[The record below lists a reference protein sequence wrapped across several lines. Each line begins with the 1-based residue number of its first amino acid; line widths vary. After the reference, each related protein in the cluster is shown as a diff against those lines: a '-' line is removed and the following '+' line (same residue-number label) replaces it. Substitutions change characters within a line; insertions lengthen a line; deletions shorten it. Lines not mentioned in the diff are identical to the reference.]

1 LPPDEIFTLRLPAS
15 PDDALW
21 ATLRAAGRDLS
32 GAVRLVVLRGE
43 GADFYDG
50 TSSQAS
56 AGSTAGGPAVVDH
69 ALRWMR
75 RPDLITV
82 AAITG
87 RATGAGLDVAMA
99 CDLRVVADD
108 AELAPSTHDPERGA
122 GVTVETVARIG
133 DLLGYPRALEFLTA
147 GRSLSGAQAGT
158 LGLANLA
165 VDRTK
170 FDAAVEELAAK
181 VLGTPRTTATM
192 AKAVLAASEAG
203 RRHQVDELT
212 AGLRLMG
219 ES

>member
-1 LPPDEIFTLRLPAS
+1 MPPDEIFTLLLPATPEDS
-15 PDDALW
+15 LW
-21 ATLRAAGRDLS
+21 ATLLAAGRDLS

-43 GADFYDG
+43 AADFFDG
-50 TSSQAS
+50 TGSS
-56 AGSTAGGPAVVDH
+56 GTPTADEAVVND
-69 ALRWMR
+69 ALRWLR

-108 AELAPSTHDPERGA
+108 AELAPSTSDPERGA
-122 GVTVETVARIG
+122 GVIVDTVARIG
-133 DLLGYPRALEFLTA
+133 DLLGYPRALEFLTT
-147 GRSLSGAQAGT
+147 GRSLSGAQAGV

-165 VDRTK
+165 VDRTE
-170 FDAAVEELAAK
+170 FDAAVAELATK
-181 VLGTPRTTATM
+181 VLSTPRITVTM
-192 AKAVLAASEAG
+192 AKAVLAASDA
-203 RRHQVDELT
+203 RHRHHVDELT

>member
-1 LPPDEIFTLRLPAS
+1 MPPDEIFTLRLPVAPEDS
-15 PDDALW
+15 LW

-32 GAVRLVVLRGE
+32 GAVRLVVLRGSA
-43 GADFYDG
+43 ADFFDG
-50 TSSQAS
+50 GSS
-56 AGSTAGGPAVVDH
+56 AGTAAEVTVVDD
-69 ALRWMR
+69 ALRWLR

-108 AELAPSTHDPERGA
+108 AELAPSASDPERGA
-122 GVTVETVARIG
+122 GVTVDTVARIG
-133 DLLGYPRALEFLTA
+133 DLLGYPRALEFLTT
-147 GRSLSGAQAGT
+147 GRSLSGAQAGA

-165 VDRTK
+165 VDRTEL
-170 FDAAVEELAAK
+170 DAAVDELAAN
-181 VLGTPRTTATM
+181 VLSTPRITVTM
-192 AKAVLAASEAG
+192 AKAVLAASDAR
-203 RRHQVDELT
+203 RRHHVDELT

>member
-1 LPPDEIFTLRLPAS
+1 
-15 PDDALW
+15 
-21 ATLRAAGRDLS
+21 
-32 GAVRLVVLRGE
+32 LVVLRGE
-43 GADFYDG
+43 GADFFDG
-50 TSSQAS
+50 SS
-56 AGSTAGGPAVVDH
+56 GSTEAGAAAVDD
-69 ALRWMR
+69 ALRWLR

-108 AELAPSTHDPERGA
+108 AELAPSANDPERGA
-122 GVTVETVARIG
+122 GVMVDTVARIG
-133 DLLGYPRALEFLTA
+133 DLLGYPRALEFLTT

-165 VDRTK
+165 VDRTE
-170 FDAAVEELAAK
+170 FDEAVEELAAQ
-181 VLGTPRTTATM
+181 VLSTPRITVTM
-192 AKAVLAASEAG
+192 AKAVLAASDA
-203 RRHQVDELT
+203 RHRHHVDELT